1 MAFGSPMALSVSLS
15 DWGSPAEQQK
25 CNTKWE
31 VWGESSRDH
40 HRVNNPMVNSRAHTS
55 LPEESSDQEYN
66 DRWDKWNPEEPENH
80 PARVQ
85 NLNLLRSSRTCSPSE
100 NSSQKSSESKYND
113 IWDGWEPEKPEN
125 HPERGK
131 NHKPNPKTPGLIIF
145 HKIGALNHQAGKI
158 TITGGLGQ

>member
-40 HRVNNPMVNSRAHTS
+40 HRVNNPMVNLRAHTS

-66 DRWDKWNPEEPENH
+66 DLWDKWNTEEPDNH

-85 NLNLLRSSRTCSPSE
+85 NL
-100 NSSQKSSESKYND
+100 K
-113 IWDGWEPEKPEN
+113 
-125 HPERGK
+125 
-131 NHKPNPKTPGLIIF
+131 
-145 HKIGALNHQAGKI
+145 
-158 TITGGLGQ
+158 